1 MPFRLSRLPPTPLA
15 RRCVRIMCN
24 VTPIGHNTEMT
35 LFDWTDADDP
45 APVNPATPVSPDPP
59 LVAVEPVVVP
69 APQTPEAHRG
79 LPEVEIRTSTRR
91 RKTSEAKWMGDR
103 IVVSLPA
110 HLKGEAR
117 EKTIAWLVDRLVA
130 KQPLR
135 VAAGDDDLMA
145 RALVLCARYKMRV
158 QPSAVRWATN
168 QTARWGSCSFHSREI
183 RISHRLSSVPGW
195 VLDSVLVHE
204 LAHLVHPDHSP
215 AFHQLADRFSRHK
228 EAGYF
233 LAGYGLG
240 LGSERT

>member
-1 MPFRLSRLPPTPLA
+1 MF
-15 RRCVRIMCN
+15 N

-45 APVNPATPVSPDPP
+45 APRHPDPP
-59 LVAVEPVVVP
+59 LAAVEPDVVHAPP
-69 APQTPEAHRG
+69 APEANRG
-79 LPEVEIRTSTRR
+79 RPEVEIRTSTRR

-135 VAAGDDDLMA
+135 VAAGDDELMA
-145 RALVLCARYKMRV
+145 RALVLCARYRMSV

-168 QTARWGSCSFHSREI
+168 QTARWGSCSFHSGEI

-215 AFHQLADRFSRHK
+215 AFHQLADRFPRHK

-240 LGSERT
+240 LGSERE

>member
-1 MPFRLSRLPPTPLA
+1 MILS
-15 RRCVRIMCN
+15 
-24 VTPIGHNTEMT
+24 VTRMGHNTEMT
-35 LFDWTDADDP
+35 LFNWTDADDP
-45 APVNPATPVSPDPP
+45 AAPVSPNPPVNPDPP
-59 LVAVEPVVVP
+59 LVAVEPVAVP

-79 LPEVEIRTSTRR
+79 RPEVEIRTSTRR

-103 IVVSLPA
+103 IVISLPA

-168 QTARWGSCSFHSREI
+168 QTARWGSCSFHSGEI

-215 AFHQLADRFSRHK
+215 AFHQLADRFPRHK

-240 LGSERT
+240 LGSERA

>member
-1 MPFRLSRLPPTPLA
+1 
-15 RRCVRIMCN
+15 MCN

-35 LFDWTDADDP
+35 LFNWTDADDP
-45 APVNPATPVSPDPP
+45 AAAPGNPAAAPGNAATP

-69 APQTPEAHRG
+69 APQTPEVDRG
-79 LPEVEIRTSTRR
+79 RPEVEIRTSTRR

-110 HLKGEAR
+110 HLKGDAR

-135 VAAGDDDLMA
+135 VSAGDDDLMA
-145 RALVLCARYKMRV
+145 RALVLCARYRMRV

-168 QTARWGSCSFHSREI
+168 QTARWGSCSFHSGEI

-215 AFHQLADRFSRHK
+215 AFHQLADRFPRHK

-240 LGSERT
+240 LGSERA

>member
-1 MPFRLSRLPPTPLA
+1 MIIS
-15 RRCVRIMCN
+15 
-24 VTPIGHNTEMT
+24 VTRMGHNTEMT
-35 LFDWTDADDP
+35 LFNWTDADDP
-45 APVNPATPVSPDPP
+45 AAPVSPNPHVSPGPP
-59 LVAVEPVVVP
+59 LVAVQPVAVP
-69 APQTPEAHRG
+69 APQTPETQRG
-79 LPEVEIRTSTRR
+79 GPEVEIRTSTRR

-103 IVVSLPA
+103 IVISLPA

-168 QTARWGSCSFHSREI
+168 QTARWGSCSFHSGEI

-215 AFHQLADRFSRHK
+215 AFHQLADRFPRHK

-240 LGSERT
+240 LGSERA

>member
-1 MPFRLSRLPPTPLA
+1 
-15 RRCVRIMCN
+15 MCK

-35 LFDWTDADDP
+35 LFNWTDADDP
-45 APVNPATPVSPDPP
+45 APVNPDPP

-69 APQTPEAHRG
+69 APLTPEAHRG
-79 LPEVEIRTSTRR
+79 RPEVEIRTSTRR

-135 VAAGDDDLMA
+135 VAADDDDLMA
-145 RALVLCARYKMRV
+145 RALVLCARYRMRV

-168 QTARWGSCSFHSREI
+168 QTARWGSCSFHSGEI

-215 AFHQLADRFSRHK
+215 AFHQLADRFPRHK

-240 LGSERT
+240 LGLGSERG

>member
-1 MPFRLSRLPPTPLA
+1 
-15 RRCVRIMCN
+15 
-24 VTPIGHNTEMT
+24 MT
-35 LFDWTDADDP
+35 LFNWTDADDP
-45 APVNPATPVSPDPP
+45 AAPVSPNPHVSPDPP
-59 LVAVEPVVVP
+59 LVAVQPVAAVP
-69 APQTPEAHRG
+69 APQTPEVQRG
-79 LPEVEIRTSTRR
+79 GPEVEIRTSTRR

-103 IVVSLPA
+103 IVISLPA

-168 QTARWGSCSFHSREI
+168 QTARWGSCSFHSGEI

-215 AFHQLADRFSRHK
+215 AFHQLADRFPRHK

-240 LGSERT
+240 LGSERA

>member
-1 MPFRLSRLPPTPLA
+1 MILS
-15 RRCVRIMCN
+15 
-24 VTPIGHNTEMT
+24 VTRMGHNTEMT
-35 LFDWTDADDP
+35 LFNWTDADDP
-45 APVNPATPVSPDPP
+45 AAPVSPNPHVSPDPP
-59 LVAVEPVVVP
+59 LVAVQPVAVP
-69 APQTPEAHRG
+69 APQTPEAQRG
-79 LPEVEIRTSTRR
+79 GPEVEIRTSTRR

-103 IVVSLPA
+103 IVISLPA

-168 QTARWGSCSFHSREI
+168 QTARWGSCSFHSGEI

-215 AFHQLADRFSRHK
+215 AFHQLADRFPRHK

-233 LAGYGLG
+233 LAGYALG
-240 LGSERT
+240 LGSERA